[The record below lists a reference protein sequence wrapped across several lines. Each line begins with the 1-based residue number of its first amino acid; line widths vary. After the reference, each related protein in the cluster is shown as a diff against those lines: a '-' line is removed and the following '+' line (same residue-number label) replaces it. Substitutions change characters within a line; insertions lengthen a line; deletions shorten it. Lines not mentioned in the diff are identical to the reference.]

1 MYRILP
7 VLAKTVMIVFDL
19 RAIDLM
25 KIWRG
30 ATTHHSLLSLYSL
43 QSLPLQAWELC
54 NMITR
59 CEDFELIFVKY
70 FRKTFPPFQCDSHG
84 LPMGIQNGGERRGN
98 IPDKS
103 LFTSVWNLRTHLQ
116 KPRAH
121 LQKNRTHLQ
130 KTNTFAKKT
139 QNTFAKKC
147 YTFAVFL
154 KSLKRRQSWNE
165 GGWIVRDHL
174 QDTFGSFPKWRMILM
189 LVGAEEIIPGWGKEW
204 ENSEKVRCCTVP
216 SLPVQT
222 PVPPKHWQ
230 YLSML
235 FAQGIHFI
243 PHSP

>member
-30 ATTHHSLLSLYSL
+30 ATAHHSLLSLYSL
-43 QSLPLQAWELC
+43 QSLPLPAWQLC

-59 CEDFELIFVKY
+59 CEDFGVIFVKY

-84 LPMGIQNGGERRGN
+84 LPMGIQNGGERRGD

-121 LQKNRTHLQ
+121 LQKTEHTCKKQTHLQ
-130 KTNTFAKKT
+130 KKLKT
-139 QNTFAKKC
+139 HLQKNATH
-147 YTFAVFL
+147 
-154 KSLKRRQSWNE
+154 SLFSWN
-165 GGWIVRDHL
+165 
-174 QDTFGSFPKWRMILM
+174 
-189 LVGAEEIIPGWGKEW
+189 
-204 ENSEKVRCCTVP
+204 
-216 SLPVQT
+216 
-222 PVPPKHWQ
+222 HWKD
-230 YLSML
+230 
-235 FAQGIHFI
+235 AKAGTKADE
-243 PHSP
+243 